1 MKTILSSLVLFISLT
16 TFAQTKKLEATDK
29 VTGKS
34 IYFEEGQR
42 VKLTTSDRKKMVG
55 ILSITDLQTFA
66 VSGVEVKTD
75 NISSIKHYPKGGR
88 TAKNIFL
95 GTGAGLVAGS
105 GVAAAF
111 SNGSAFSLFTG
122 GTASIITG
130 ALLNNKNK
138 SLIHRNYMF
147 KIIEQ

>member
-1 MKTILSSLVLFISLT
+1 MKTLLSFLVLFISIQ
-16 TFAQTKKLEATDK
+16 TFAQIKKLEATNK

-42 VKLTTSDRKKMVG
+42 VKLTTSDRKKRVG
-55 ILSITDLQTFA
+55 MFVIKDLQTIE
-66 VSGVEVKTD
+66 VNGLEVKTD
-75 NISSIKHYPKGGR
+75 NISSIKYFPKGGR
-88 TAKNIFL
+88 VAKNIFL

-111 SNGSAFSLFTG
+111 GNGSAFSLFTG

-138 SLIHRNYMF
+138 SLIHRNYIF
-147 KIIEQ
+147 KIVEQ

>member
-1 MKTILSSLVLFISLT
+1 MKTLLSFLVLFISIQ
-16 TFAQTKKLEATDK
+16 TFAQIKKLEAANK

-42 VKLTTSDRKKMVG
+42 VKLTTSDRKKRVG
-55 ILSITDLQTFA
+55 MFVIKDLQTIE
-66 VSGVEVKTD
+66 VNGLEVKTD
-75 NISSIKHYPKGGR
+75 NISSIKYFPKGGR
-88 TAKNIFL
+88 VAKNIFL

-111 SNGSAFSLFTG
+111 GNGSAFSLFTG

-138 SLIHRNYMF
+138 SLIHRNYIF
-147 KIIEQ
+147 KIVEQ

>member
-1 MKTILSSLVLFISLT
+1 MKTLLSFLVLFISIQ
-16 TFAQTKKLEATDK
+16 TFAQIKKLEATNK

-42 VKLTTSDRKKMVG
+42 VKLTTSDRKKRVG
-55 ILSITDLQTFA
+55 MFVIKDLQTIE
-66 VSGVEVKTD
+66 VNGLEVKTD
-75 NISSIKHYPKGGR
+75 NISSIKYFPKGGR
-88 TAKNIFL
+88 VAKNIFL
-95 GTGAGLVAGS
+95 GTGTGLVAGS

-111 SNGSAFSLFTG
+111 GNGSAFSLFTG

-138 SLIHRNYMF
+138 SLIHRNYIF
-147 KIIEQ
+147 KIVEQ